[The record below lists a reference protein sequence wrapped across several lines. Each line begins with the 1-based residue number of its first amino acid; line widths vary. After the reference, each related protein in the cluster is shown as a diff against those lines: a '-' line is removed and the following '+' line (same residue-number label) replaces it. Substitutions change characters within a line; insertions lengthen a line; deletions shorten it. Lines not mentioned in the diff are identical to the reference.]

1 MALARPSNEHYESL
15 PQCLWALLCVPVR
28 SGWVGRSRTGLH
40 FGFTRRANSRSR
52 PIVVRHR
59 LRTPHRSQ
67 GPKLMTLSFPA
78 SLSIRKNVE
87 LGVGCVCA
95 IGEREREGF
104 VKAGETLGKNELM
117 SSLTWKGGMLI
128 SSFFFF
134 SFFCFL
140 FLFPISFE
148 SLYLILI

>member
-1 MALARPSNEHYESL
+1 
-15 PQCLWALLCVPVR
+15 
-28 SGWVGRSRTGLH
+28 
-40 FGFTRRANSRSR
+40 
-52 PIVVRHR
+52 
-59 LRTPHRSQ
+59 
-67 GPKLMTLSFPA
+67 MTLSFPA

-134 SFFCFL
+134 FFCFL

>member
-1 MALARPSNEHYESL
+1 
-15 PQCLWALLCVPVR
+15 
-28 SGWVGRSRTGLH
+28 
-40 FGFTRRANSRSR
+40 
-52 PIVVRHR
+52 
-59 LRTPHRSQ
+59 
-67 GPKLMTLSFPA
+67 MTLSFPA

-134 SFFCFL
+134 L
-140 FLFPISFE
+140 FLFSLSFPNFF
-148 SLYLILI
+148 